1 MGDFHM
7 YRKRALTLI
16 LLLTALCYAPS
27 AQEKPSSTA
36 EPPAAKPAEPA
47 TPVQPAPASVADLSP
62 NLVVV
67 RVSGEPITEK
77 QVLSAI
83 EVLSK
88 QTVIKP
94 EQKSQ
99 RAAIL
104 FKGALDNLVTVTI
117 LKSEARKQ
125 NITVDKARVDQQMQ
139 VFASQYPSKEE
150 FEKAMAR
157 QGVNEAEVRKNVE
170 ETWSVQALLDSAVKN
185 VPAVSDAEIQK
196 IYDSNP
202 FAAPERA
209 HVAQL
214 FLKFEPNST
223 PEQKAEV
230 KKRLE
235 GIRADIESKKL
246 TFADAVA
253 KYSQDPNAPKGGD
266 VGFVARDQITFKPL
280 EEAIFGT
287 APGNLAT
294 VVESPQ
300 GCHLVRV
307 IEIKPAGKAT
317 MEEAKP
323 EIKEQ
328 LEQIAKQRAMQT
340 YMDELKSKATVE
352 NFMTAEEFDK
362 RHPMAQ

>member
-16 LLLTALCYAPS
+16 LLFTALCYAPL
-27 AQEKPSSTA
+27 AQEKPSSTPEA
-36 EPPAAKPAEPA
+36 PAAKPAGPA
-47 TPVQPAPASVADLSP
+47 PPVQSAPSSVADSSP
-62 NLVVV
+62 NLVVA

-77 QVLSAI
+77 QILSAM

-94 EQKSQ
+94 EQQSQ
-99 RAAIL
+99 RTAIL

-125 NITVDKARVDQQMQ
+125 SVIVDKARIDQQMQ
-139 VFASQYPSKEE
+139 VFANQYPSKEE

-157 QGVNEAEVRKNVE
+157 QGVNESEVRKNVE

-196 IYDSNP
+196 IYDNNP
-202 FAAPERA
+202 FALPERA

-214 FLKFEPNST
+214 FLRFEPDST

-235 GIRADIESKKL
+235 GIRADIESKKI
-246 TFADAVA
+246 TFAEAVT
-253 KYSQDPNAPKGGD
+253 KHSQDPNAPKDGD
-266 VGFVARDQITFKPL
+266 VGFVARGQMIKSL

-287 APGNLAT
+287 APGNLTPA
-294 VVESPQ
+294 VEGPQ
-300 GCHLVRV
+300 GCHLVSV
-307 IEIKPAGKAT
+307 IEIRSAGKASL
-317 MEEAKP
+317 EEAKP
-323 EIKEQ
+323 QIKEQ
-328 LEQIAKQRAMQT
+328 LEQMAKQRAMRT
-340 YMDELKSKATVE
+340 YVDELKSKATVE

-362 RHPMAQ
+362 RHPIAQ

>member
-1 MGDFHM
+1 M

-16 LLLTALCYAPS
+16 LLCTALCSASS
-27 AQEKPSSTA
+27 AQEKPSSTPEA
-36 EPPAAKPAEPA
+36 PAAKPAETA
-47 TPVQPAPASVADLSP
+47 APVQPAPSPAVASSP
-62 NLVVV
+62 DLVVA
-67 RVSGEPITEK
+67 RASGEPITEK
-77 QVLSAI
+77 QILSAM

-94 EQKSQ
+94 EQQSQ
-99 RAAIL
+99 RTAIL

-125 NITVDKARVDQQMQ
+125 NVTVDKARIDQQMQ
-139 VFASQYPSKEE
+139 VFASQYASKEE

-202 FAAPERA
+202 FALPERA

-214 FLKFEPNST
+214 FLKFDPDST

-235 GIRADIESKKL
+235 GIRTSIESKEI

-253 KYSQDPNAPKGGD
+253 KHSQDPNPPKAGD
-266 VGFVARDQITFKPL
+266 VGFVARDQITIKPL

-287 APGNLAT
+287 APGNLSP
-294 VVESPQ
+294 VVEGPQ
-300 GCHLVRV
+300 GCHLVSV
-307 IEIKPAGKAT
+307 IEIRSAGKSSL
-317 MEEAKP
+317 EEAKP
-323 EIKEQ
+323 QIKEQ
-328 LEQIAKQRAMQT
+328 LEQMAKQRAMRT
-340 YMDELKSKATVE
+340 YVDELKSKATVE
-352 NFMTAEEFDK
+352 NFMTAEEFNK